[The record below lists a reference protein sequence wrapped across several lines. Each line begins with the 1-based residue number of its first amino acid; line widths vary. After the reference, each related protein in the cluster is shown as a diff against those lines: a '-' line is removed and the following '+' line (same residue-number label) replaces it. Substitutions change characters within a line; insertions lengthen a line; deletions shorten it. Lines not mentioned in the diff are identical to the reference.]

1 MKPSTAA
8 ALLAGAASPALAFSN
23 SSPFILFSTAKLPAA
38 PSTSQLQTSSQLLAN
53 VKSLLSS
60 CPTKRYVFVSQ
71 PNMHAADF
79 RDGALDSPS
88 SGRGCL
94 MPHLCDAV
102 RAAGED
108 RAWSVAEV
116 VGQVSA
122 ASLEEHVNSACGEG
136 QAVVERV
143 QLKHLP
149 AVSERKA
156 AEAGAEG
163 ERGRKEVLADNDYEL
178 SKLLDALHGE
188 FTVVVFSDPNEFQA
202 YEPEFSQPVHTD
214 MKRWADKELP
224 RDAKPS
230 DKPVDKRPLFEKY
243 QFFTPGIFMA
253 FIVLAVL
260 LSILGVGLKSLA
272 SLEVSYGAFDKE
284 LGPAAQKKQL

>member
-8 ALLAGAASPALAFSN
+8 ALLAGAASPALAFSD
-23 SSPFILFSTAKLPAA
+23 SSPFILFSTTKLPTA
-38 PSTSQLQTSSQLLAN
+38 PSASQLQTSSQLLTN

-60 CPTKRYVFVSQ
+60 CPTKRYILVSQ

-79 RDGALDSPS
+79 RSEPS
-88 SGRGCL
+88 SSSTSSRGCL

-102 RAAGED
+102 RDAGED

-122 ASLEEHVNSACGEG
+122 TSLEEYVKSVCGEG

-143 QLKHLP
+143 ELKHLP

-156 AEAGAEG
+156 AEG
-163 ERGRKEVLADNDYEL
+163 DYDL
-178 SKLLDALHGE
+178 SRLFDALHGD
-188 FTVVVFSDPNEFQA
+188 FTVMVFSDPNEFQA

-214 MKRWADKELP
+214 MKRWADEE
-224 RDAKPS
+224 RERAAKAS
-230 DKPVDKRPLFEKY
+230 DTPEDKRPLFEKY

-253 FIVLAVL
+253 FIVLAVV
-260 LSILGVGLKSLA
+260 LSILAVGLKSLA

-284 LGPAAQKKQL
+284 MGPAAQKKQM